1 MTFPWM
7 QTLYQTNIVDA
18 TIWVLLCAEFTM
30 FRCRCRIFGGFQ
42 VCFVSTLH
50 PLFYLHPLCSTT
62 EDMRAGFF
70 YFYSYFSFLKYCDN
84 LFLNIF
90 KMTIMS
96 EHWLK
101 FNCIVET
108 EEKVQKIQNADN
120 NNTANKTMVQFWG
133 RKKPKIQNFWSKQL
147 HQKHLVFTV
156 F

>member
-1 MTFPWM
+1 MSSPPRNVPRAFNHLVGCLSFSLCLHLIVLAFPWM

-70 YFYSYFSFLKYCDN
+70 YFYSYFSFLKYCYN
-84 LFLNIF
+84 LIRSWVVLWNRILKSIIKVGWFLSDFIRF
-90 KMTIMS
+90 LT
-96 EHWLK
+96 
-101 FNCIVET
+101 CI
-108 EEKVQKIQNADN
+108 
-120 NNTANKTMVQFWG
+120 
-133 RKKPKIQNFWSKQL
+133 KPLLLWS
-147 HQKHLVFTV
+147 F
-156 F
+156 